1 MIVIAW
7 KMISLPVPGRRTEQ
21 INFGYSDETLAWRA
35 RPVRAQC
42 LADSY
47 RNWRAKAGSRG
58 ASATSSLLGLGPCNA
73 FCNTAGGWFRNRLS
87 IAATAFLAFTGR
99 ARARQKCSRPVFT
112 LSFSRV
118 PAAATAASGFANSR
132 RLHTHTYRSRFANE
146 SISTSFRSM
155 LAEPCRHF
163 PFFHFAA
170 KFFESVCTVLRSE
183 RIFFPPPEL
192 DFDVDACF
200 DFQHV
205 RGGVVNVY
213 FLCYTNYS
221 FFLLIN

>member
-132 RLHTHTYRSRFANE
+132 RLHTHTHTGHGSRTSRF
-146 SISTSFRSM
+146 R
-155 LAEPCRHF
+155 RHVV
-163 PFFHFAA
+163 
-170 KFFESVCTVLRSE
+170 S
-183 RIFFPPPEL
+183 
-192 DFDVDACF
+192 FDV
-200 DFQHV
+200 
-205 RGGVVNVY
+205 GGEIFRISLHRFTLRTN
-213 FLCYTNYS
+213 FLSPSGTR
-221 FFLLIN
+221 FRR

>member
-1 MIVIAW
+1 MRGMIVIAW

-146 SISTSFRSM
+146 SISTARRFVRCWRRNFSNQSAPFYAPNEFSFPLRNSIST
-155 LAEPCRHF
+155 LTRVSIFNTFEAE
-163 PFFHFAA
+163 
-170 KFFESVCTVLRSE
+170 L
-183 RIFFPPPEL
+183 
-192 DFDVDACF
+192 
-200 DFQHV
+200 
-205 RGGVVNVY
+205 
-213 FLCYTNYS
+213 
-221 FFLLIN
+221 